1 MYDVLNIVLTAIPY
15 LATGWLFSRYPEWA
29 DSLQEHIDEGGLRG
43 LAAAHALGNVF
54 FFILMVL
61 SIGTLIAL
69 FMGASLIGI
78 GLGVFGGIV
87 AAGLLSGKQ

>member
-1 MYDVLNIVLTAIPY
+1 MQDVLNIVLTAIPY

-29 DSLQEHIDEGGLRG
+29 DSLQEQMDEGGLRG
-43 LAAAHALGNVF
+43 PAVAHALGNIFV
-54 FFILMVL
+54 FILMVL

-69 FMGASLIGI
+69 FMGASLIGM

-87 AAGLLSGKQ
+87 VAGLLGGKQ